1 MMVGMDRDGDGYI
14 TWEEFIAAA
23 TDKIALLNDAN
34 LKAAFAVLDE
44 DGNGRITTKEL
55 KGSSRLI
62 RMTMMTR
69 CGRKS

>member
-1 MMVGMDRDGDGYI
+1 V
-14 TWEEFIAAA
+14 EHHSAV
-23 TDKIALLNDAN
+23 DKIILVLMVKEKGKDIRMRMAMEELLQKN
-34 LKAAFAVLDE
+34 
-44 DGNGRITTKEL
+44 L